1 VDILELALHLG
12 LLAVLVVASITDLR
26 ERWVPN
32 GLFFP
37 ALSLTLSC
45 LPLRD
50 GWQEMV
56 LAAMIL
62 AVAFVT
68 PSLLPRYR
76 GRWVIGGGD
85 VKLVILL
92 GLVLGMPA
100 IAVVCIAA
108 VLLGVVALLKHN
120 VRLGTA
126 IPLVPFL
133 TAGTLLWW
141 GMQAAARWAA
151 G

>member
-1 VDILELALHLG
+1 MDILDLALHLG
-12 LLAVLVVASITDLR
+12 LLVVLIVASITDLR
-26 ERWVPN
+26 ERCVPN

-37 ALSLTLSC
+37 ALGLALSC
-45 LPLRD
+45 LHFRD

-56 LAAMIL
+56 LAATIL
-62 AVAFVT
+62 ATAFVV
-68 PSLLPRYR
+68 PSLLPRYQGR
-76 GRWVIGGGD
+76 GAIGGGD
-85 VKLVILL
+85 VKLAILL

-108 VLLGVVALLKHN
+108 VLVGVVALLKRN
-120 VRLGTA
+120 LRLGTA

-141 GMQAAARWAA
+141 AIQAAMRWAA